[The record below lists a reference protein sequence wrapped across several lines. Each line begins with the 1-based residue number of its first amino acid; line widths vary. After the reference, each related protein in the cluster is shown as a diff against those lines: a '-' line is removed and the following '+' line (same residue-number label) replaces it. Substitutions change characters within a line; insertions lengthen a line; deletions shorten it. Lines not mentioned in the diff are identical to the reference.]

1 MSRRFGPE
9 KNVLNA
15 VNNELIDFNS
25 DDMHAEEAVLTR
37 FSKTEFST
45 IIKEIDLVVIRT
57 NKLDQLRIS
66 KPCCR
71 CVNFMK
77 DFTLKHNIK
86 INKICYSINDSLEII
101 TFEELITSPTQH
113 VPKGMRG
120 LLHYEKSVKA

>member
-1 MSRRFGPE
+1 MSQLFGPE

-15 VNNELIDFNS
+15 VNNELIGFNS
-25 DDMHAEEAVLTR
+25 DDLHAEEAVLTS
-37 FSKTEFST
+37 FINTEFST
-45 IIKEIDLVVIRT
+45 IIKEIDLIVIRT

-77 DFTLKHNIK
+77 DFTVKHSIK
-86 INKICYSINDSLEII
+86 IKTVCYSVNDNIEII
-101 TFEELITSPTQH
+101 PFDELVSSPIQH

-120 LLHYEKSVKA
+120 LT